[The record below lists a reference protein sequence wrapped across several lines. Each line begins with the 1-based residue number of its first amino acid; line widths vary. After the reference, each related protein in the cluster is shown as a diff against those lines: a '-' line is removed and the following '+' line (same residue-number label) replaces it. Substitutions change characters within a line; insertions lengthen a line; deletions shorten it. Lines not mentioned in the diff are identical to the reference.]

1 MYIFERIEIF
11 VYYLKCNLNLSII
24 IDFLRIRKYNE
35 VSVYLK

>member
-11 VYYLKCNLNLSII
+11 VYYLMCNLGLSII